1 MIMRFLLILLLLASP
16 SYAVEPDEILA
27 NPIAEERAREI
38 SKNLRCLVCRNENI
52 DSSDAGIAKDLRL
65 LVRERIVAGD
75 SNEQVVDFI
84 VDRYGEFVLLKPRFS
99 ALNLLLWLAG
109 PLLLLLG
116 GVIGFRFIQSKSI
129 EVENDLSESESK
141 RLAEILDE

>member
-1 MIMRFLLILLLLASP
+1 MIMRILLIILLLASP
-16 SYAVEPDEILA
+16 SYAVEPDEILE

-65 LVRERIVAGD
+65 LVRERIMAGD

-99 ALNLLLWLAG
+99 ALNLILWLAG
-109 PLLLLLG
+109 PLLLIV
-116 GVIGFRFIQSKSI
+116 GVIIGFRFIQNKSV
-129 EVENDLSESESK
+129 EVESDLSDAESK